1 MKILI
6 KKDVISGQDGWR
18 REGEI
23 HDLEPKLANHYI
35 KRGIGVLAEDV
46 KEVKEVKEVKAKVE
60 TKEAKAPKKRATK
73 KAK

>member
-35 KRGIGVLAEDV
+35 KRGIGVIAE
-46 KEVKEVKEVKAKVE
+46 EVKEVKEEKVKVE

>member
-1 MKILI
+1 MKIKIL
-6 KKDVISGQDGWR
+6 KDVISGQDGWR

-23 HDLEPKLANHYI
+23 HNLEPKLANHYI
-35 KRGIGVLAEDV
+35 KRGIGVLAE
-46 KEVKEVKEVKAKVE
+46 EVKEVKEVKAKVE

>member
-23 HDLEPKLANHYI
+23 HDLNQKLADHYI
-35 KRGIGVLAEDV
+35 KRGIGVPAEEAK
-46 KEVKEVKEVKAKVE
+46 KEEKAKVQ

>member
-6 KKDVISGQDGWR
+6 LKDVISGQHGWR

-23 HDLEPKLANHYI
+23 HDLDPKMAKHYI
-35 KRGIGVLAEDV
+35 DRGIGVAADEKI
-46 KEVKEVKEVKAKVE
+46 KEEKAKVE
-60 TKEAKAPKKRATK
+60 TKEAKAPKKRVTK

>member
-6 KKDVISGQDGWR
+6 KKDVISGQEGWR

-23 HDLEPKLANHYI
+23 HDLEPKLYNHYI
-35 KRGIGVLAEDV
+35 KRGIGVPYEEPVAKQE
-46 KEVKEVKEVKAKVE
+46 KAKPE
-60 TKEAKAPKKRATK
+60 TKEAKAPKKRTTK

>member
-1 MKILI
+1 MKIKIL
-6 KKDVISGQDGWR
+6 KDVISGQDGWR

-23 HDLEPKLANHYI
+23 HDLSPKLADHYI
-35 KRGIGVLAEDV
+35 KRGIGVPAE
-46 KEVKEVKEVKAKVE
+46 EVKEEKAKVE

>member
-1 MKILI
+1 MKIKIL
-6 KKDVISGQDGWR
+6 KDVISGQDGWR

-35 KRGIGVLAEDV
+35 KRGIGVAAE
-46 KEVKEVKEVKAKVE
+46 EVKEEKAEVE

>member
-6 KKDVISGQDGWR
+6 KKDVISGQAGWR

-23 HDLEPKLANHYI
+23 HDLETKLANHYI
-35 KRGIGVLAEDV
+35 NRGIGVLAE
-46 KEVKEVKEVKAKVE
+46 EVKEVKEVKAKVE

>member
-35 KRGIGVLAEDV
+35 KRGIGVLAKEAV
-46 KEVKEVKEVKAKVE
+46 EVKEEKAKVE

>member
-23 HDLEPKLANHYI
+23 HDLDTKLANHYI
-35 KRGIGVLAEDV
+35 KRGIGVLAE
-46 KEVKEVKEVKAKVE
+46 EVKEEKAEVE
-60 TKEAKAPKKRATK
+60 TKEEKAPRKRATK

>member
-23 HDLEPKLANHYI
+23 YDLEPKLANHYI
-35 KRGIGVLAEDV
+35 KRGIGVLAKEAV
-46 KEVKEVKEVKAKVE
+46 EVKEEKAKVE

>member
-23 HDLEPKLANHYI
+23 HDLDAKLANHYI
-35 KRGIGVLAEDV
+35 KRGIGVPAE
-46 KEVKEVKEVKAKVE
+46 EVKEEKAKVE
-60 TKEAKAPKKRATK
+60 TKEEKAPKKRATK